1 MASHFLKNVN
11 QSSRS
16 NFQKLSNVK
25 KLTGNE
31 EEVVINDQSKT
42 DQSDQSKTIVQI
54 RKIDKNKNY
63 RKKILRAAKP
73 ANAMFDLEQK
83 PLRRQTMGNNQ
94 DQQAKEVNPQD
105 KYQSEAMF
113 FKTLA
118 KFSEDLKETRM
129 RQDNQ
134 ETGR

>member
-1 MASHFLKNVN
+1 MASHYLKNVSESS
-11 QSSRS
+11 QSK
-16 NFQKLSNVK
+16 FQQLSHVK

-31 EEVVINDQSKT
+31 EEVVINDQST
-42 DQSDQSKTIVQI
+42 TIVST
-54 RKIDKNKNY
+54 RKMDKSKNQ

-83 PLRRQTMGNNQ
+83 PLRQQAMGNSEANKANRVDHQ
-94 DQQAKEVNPQD
+94 E

-118 KFSEDLKETRM
+118 KFSEDFTRTRFLQD
-129 RQDNQ
+129 RQD
-134 ETGR
+134 TGR